1 MRLIKPALALPL
13 LYILCLSVSLSAQTP
28 VTPAPASAGAK
39 AVEPAPKN
47 KIKTDPPK
55 KESTAPAAKPETKTA
70 DIRKQDPA
78 EKKADTAAKPA
89 PADTPKAGDKKTDPK
104 AAPAKDS
111 AEEKKRKMEEFEHQA
126 DLKKAEWIEKTMDFG
141 IQKDRRAALNFL
153 PTVKDPGKKKDLQK
167 KLIALLDT
175 DTDISL
181 LVKALNIISEV
192 QAVEATPAI
201 KKHLSND
208 SEDVR
213 VAAVYAIKDIKAVE
227 LKADLIEK
235 LKAQDFAKESNF
247 SEALLQTLADFKA
260 IELQDFVIE
269 KIKDNKTAKNLRL
282 SMVLF
287 LGRSGAIGSKEY
299 LEKTFSDPDEEMDI
313 RAYCVNAVAK
323 LGVKESLPAINKVVE
338 EINAYPYVKKREYNS
353 LYIYCISAL
362 VRLGDQSAYPR
373 LVESLKSD
381 NATTRVR
388 AIKLLK
394 DLGDKRS
401 IDILKYKTQYDPSMA
416 VRKEAVA
423 ALKAMGETVEDD
435 PSDKTKV
442 KPETADP
449 KDPKKDKADDA
460 MDDVKQNKRDDF

>member
-1 MRLIKPALALPL
+1 MRLVQPALFAP
-13 LYILCLSVSLSAQTP
+13 ILCVLSLSVTLSAQT
-28 VTPAPASAGAK
+28 TPAPNPAAADK
-39 AVEPAPKN
+39 KTIEAAPKN
-47 KIKTDPPK
+47 EIKPADATTPDTAAKKTD
-55 KESTAPAAKPETKTA
+55 PAAKPAAGDAKKT
-70 DIRKQDPA
+70 
-78 EKKADTAAKPA
+78 T
-89 PADTPKAGDKKTDPK
+89 DKKTDPK

-111 AEEKKRKMEEFEHQA
+111 AEEKKKKMEEFEHQA

-141 IQKDRRAALNFL
+141 IQKDRRSALNFL

-167 KLIALLDT
+167 KLIDLLDT

-181 LVKALNIISEV
+181 LVKALNIISEL
-192 QAVEATPAI
+192 QAAEAIPAV
-201 KKHLSND
+201 KKHLSNE

-213 VAAVYAIKDIKAVE
+213 VAAVYALKDIKAVE
-227 LKADLIEK
+227 MKGDLIEK

-260 IELQDFVIE
+260 IEIQDFAIE

-287 LGRSGAIGSKEY
+287 LGRSGAVGSKEY
-299 LEKTFSDPDEEMDI
+299 LEKTFSDPDEEMDL

-338 EINAYPYVKKREYNS
+338 EINAYPYAKKREYNS

-362 VRLGDQSAYPR
+362 VRLGDQNAYPR

-401 IDILKYKTQYDPSMA
+401 IDILKYKTQYDPSAA
-416 VRKEAVA
+416 VQKEARE
-423 ALKAMGETVEDD
+423 ALKAMGEKVEDD
-435 PSDKTKV
+435 PAEKKKV
-442 KPETADP
+442 KPEPADP
-449 KDPKKDKADDA
+449 KNPKKDKADDA
-460 MDDVKQNKRDDF
+460 AQDDVKQNKREDF